1 MNLAQLMHNPWHR
14 PDVPVRQQESRRFF
28 MSSFNF
34 DAVRSFAVAG
44 VAALYTSLMLAAA
57 MGVNGAEIGRLVV

>member
-1 MNLAQLMHNPWHR
+1 M
-14 PDVPVRQQESRRFF
+14 SR
-28 MSSFNF
+28 FNF